1 MTKNL
6 WQKERKQIFKELTLQ
21 YQNEGYDS
29 KTSRRLAKEELQDM
43 LNQKEVEEH
52 EAQQLAYESSSLYL
66 FGTFKMILMS
76 IINTVNAP
84 FSCGGA
90 ARE

>member
-1 MTKNL
+1 MAKNL

-43 LNQKEVEEH
+43 LADQNQFIQNIQNDIDE
-52 EAQQLAYESSSLYL
+52 Y
-66 FGTFKMILMS
+66 
-76 IINTVNAP
+76 N
-84 FSCGGA
+84 
-90 ARE
+90 

>member
-29 KTSRRLAKEELQDM
+29 KTARRLAKEELQDM
-43 LNQKEVEEH
+43 LADQNQFIQNIQNDIDE
-52 EAQQLAYESSSLYL
+52 Y
-66 FGTFKMILMS
+66 
-76 IINTVNAP
+76 N
-84 FSCGGA
+84 
-90 ARE
+90 

>member
-29 KTSRRLAKEELQDM
+29 KTARRLAKEELQDI
-43 LNQKEVEEH
+43 
-52 EAQQLAYESSSLYL
+52 LADQNEFIENIQNDIDEY
-66 FGTFKMILMS
+66 
-76 IINTVNAP
+76 N
-84 FSCGGA
+84 
-90 ARE
+90 

>member
-43 LNQKEVEEH
+43 LADQNQFIQNIQNDIDE
-52 EAQQLAYESSSLYL
+52 Y
-66 FGTFKMILMS
+66 
-76 IINTVNAP
+76 N
-84 FSCGGA
+84 
-90 ARE
+90 

>member
-29 KTSRRLAKEELQDM
+29 KTARRLAKEELQDM
-43 LNQKEVEEH
+43 LADQNQFI
-52 EAQQLAYESSSLYL
+52 Q
-66 FGTFKMILMS
+66 S
-76 IINTVNAP
+76 IQNDIDEYN
-84 FSCGGA
+84 
-90 ARE
+90 

>member
-29 KTSRRLAKEELQDM
+29 KTARRLAKEELQDI
-43 LNQKEVEEH
+43 
-52 EAQQLAYESSSLYL
+52 LADQNEFIQNIQNDIDEY
-66 FGTFKMILMS
+66 
-76 IINTVNAP
+76 N
-84 FSCGGA
+84 
-90 ARE
+90 